1 MLVRLSQTR
10 YRWSRQSGHGMG
22 SCGLEQL
29 TRRRGGSVMCS
40 LKATMY
46 WVCAK
51 VNASRG
57 MAMKMPA
64 ITDLCAR
71 KENDEQTVRHNL
83 HTGGPTPPRPPRL
96 TQLHAMH
103 CGAWPFA
110 KTKWWHWQVL
120 TADTTL
126 FTTALRHS
134 SRYPHSESRLHCLS
148 SAQAPHAASR
158 RRNSRGVHCDNER
171 QCMQPLARC
180 CILSHA
186 SPQVARSFT

>member
-1 MLVRLSQTR
+1 
-10 YRWSRQSGHGMG
+10 
-22 SCGLEQL
+22 
-29 TRRRGGSVMCS
+29 MCS
-40 LKATMY
+40 LRATMY

-64 ITDLCAR
+64 ITDLCAC
-71 KENDEQTVRHNL
+71 KENDEQTVRHYL

-96 TQLHAMH
+96 TQVHATH
-103 CGAWPFA
+103 CGSWPSA

-120 TADTTL
+120 KADTTL

-171 QCMQPLARC
+171 QCMQLAPLLYNYPMRPPKLCGARRERPRPTRLNSHLQSTRH
-180 CILSHA
+180 IGSNMMLSFQTKQTQHRA
-186 SPQVARSFT
+186 W